1 MATKRPELCR
11 DPVWMRDAVSK
22 FLESPVYS
30 VPLLDFIDENCG
42 MFEDSDDNKLEYTI
56 VHENFKEL
64 VDGLISDFLSS
75 LGIPVPTFVQMFAIE
90 EHSSLY
96 SIVVTSILIV
106 DDFLLF
112 KEMMLKRNFQ
122 ISNQALS
129 RMASQAHALQVPD
142 HLSDVSKQRQLSDK
156 EAAKSLSFA
165 EAFQKQSKVNNVDLD
180 PVTLPDTSQK
190 LVEDH
195 AGLGDQREESD
206 DELKGKDAI
215 THSLNT
221 DHVTLTQILDP
232 PDTPD
237 ISFQNKETIMKSLI
251 SSSNPVTSS
260 NYEKEP
266 PRAGEVQ
273 NPEHKIEVSLPA
285 TPENEASSRENRRET
300 TSTMKVSF
308 REAVIMGDP
317 PLEQDSEELIEC
329 LDEAKYLDEE
339 RQDQNE
345 EKAPEL
351 SSTTYCET
359 FEDLYADINEWKLKS
374 LKSLVNDGDIQ
385 QRRRYLQQQ
394 RDRILAHKKSA
405 REKQLRFFRQF
416 ESKAEAPNPRPKRS
430 TQPTPT
436 LPRDTEAN
444 RKRETLRK
452 ELARCLKEELTNKTS
467 RTSITS
473 KQIHV

>member
-129 RMASQAHALQVPD
+129 RMASQAHALQVPADLNSVID

-165 EAFQKQSKVNNVDLD
+165 EAFQKQSKVL
-180 PVTLPDTSQK
+180 LP
-190 LVEDH
+190 
-195 AGLGDQREESD
+195 
-206 DELKGKDAI
+206 I
-215 THSLNT
+215 YIF
-221 DHVTLTQILDP
+221 TQVVR
-232 PDTPD
+232 T
-237 ISFQNKETIMKSLI
+237 
-251 SSSNPVTSS
+251 
-260 NYEKEP
+260 
-266 PRAGEVQ
+266 
-273 NPEHKIEVSLPA
+273 
-285 TPENEASSRENRRET
+285 
-300 TSTMKVSF
+300 
-308 REAVIMGDP
+308 VI
-317 PLEQDSEELIEC
+317 
-329 LDEAKYLDEE
+329 
-339 RQDQNE
+339 
-345 EKAPEL
+345 
-351 SSTTYCET
+351 
-359 FEDLYADINEWKLKS
+359 
-374 LKSLVNDGDIQ
+374 
-385 QRRRYLQQQ
+385 
-394 RDRILAHKKSA
+394 
-405 REKQLRFFRQF
+405 
-416 ESKAEAPNPRPKRS
+416 
-430 TQPTPT
+430 
-436 LPRDTEAN
+436 
-444 RKRETLRK
+444 
-452 ELARCLKEELTNKTS
+452 
-467 RTSITS
+467 
-473 KQIHV
+473 

>member
-1 MATKRPELCR
+1 M
-11 DPVWMRDAVSK
+11 
-22 FLESPVYS
+22 
-30 VPLLDFIDENCG
+30 
-42 MFEDSDDNKLEYTI
+42 
-56 VHENFKEL
+56 
-64 VDGLISDFLSS
+64 
-75 LGIPVPTFVQMFAIE
+75 
-90 EHSSLY
+90 
-96 SIVVTSILIV
+96 
-106 DDFLLF
+106 
-112 KEMMLKRNFQ
+112 
-122 ISNQALS
+122 
-129 RMASQAHALQVPD
+129 
-142 HLSDVSKQRQLSDK
+142 
-156 EAAKSLSFA
+156 
-165 EAFQKQSKVNNVDLD
+165 
-180 PVTLPDTSQK
+180 
-190 LVEDH
+190 EDH

-351 SSTTYCET
+351 SSTT
-359 FEDLYADINEWKLKS
+359 
-374 LKSLVNDGDIQ
+374 
-385 QRRRYLQQQ
+385 
-394 RDRILAHKKSA
+394 
-405 REKQLRFFRQF
+405 
-416 ESKAEAPNPRPKRS
+416 
-430 TQPTPT
+430 
-436 LPRDTEAN
+436 
-444 RKRETLRK
+444 
-452 ELARCLKEELTNKTS
+452 
-467 RTSITS
+467 
-473 KQIHV
+473 

>member
-112 KEMMLKRNFQ
+112 KGVLFTFKFAAGDDAETQF
-122 ISNQALS
+122 
-129 RMASQAHALQVPD
+129 PD
-142 HLSDVSKQRQLSDK
+142 Q
-156 EAAKSLSFA
+156 
-165 EAFQKQSKVNNVDLD
+165 QS
-180 PVTLPDTSQK
+180 
-190 LVEDH
+190 
-195 AGLGDQREESD
+195 GFESD
-206 DELKGKDAI
+206 GEPGTCA
-215 THSLNT
+215 
-221 DHVTLTQILDP
+221 
-232 PDTPD
+232 
-237 ISFQNKETIMKSLI
+237 
-251 SSSNPVTSS
+251 TSS
-260 NYEKEP
+260 W
-266 PRAGEVQ
+266 AGEVQ

-351 SSTTYCET
+351 SSTT
-359 FEDLYADINEWKLKS
+359 
-374 LKSLVNDGDIQ
+374 
-385 QRRRYLQQQ
+385 
-394 RDRILAHKKSA
+394 
-405 REKQLRFFRQF
+405 
-416 ESKAEAPNPRPKRS
+416 
-430 TQPTPT
+430 
-436 LPRDTEAN
+436 
-444 RKRETLRK
+444 
-452 ELARCLKEELTNKTS
+452 
-467 RTSITS
+467 
-473 KQIHV
+473 